1 MKKLLLILASSAF
14 VLCASCSGGGN
25 NETPIDGPD
34 TPVVPEPEPEPEP
47 EPAASA
53 FFAKGAD
60 IGWLTEM
67 EAKKYK
73 FYNASG
79 SEMECTALLKSI
91 GFNSVR
97 YRVWVNPSAGYNNK
111 EDVLVKC
118 RRARDL
124 GMKIMIDFHYSDTW
138 ADPSKQIVPLA
149 WQGYGAEQMAKAVA
163 GHTKEVLQALKDE
176 KIDVEWVQVGN
187 EVTPGMLM
195 HTGTEGNVK
204 EISSAVSGK
213 VSGSSVGHF
222 VEYFNVGREAVKEVY
237 PDAKVILHIDN
248 GWKLATLTWFYDL
261 MKENKL
267 EYDIIGLSLYP
278 SYWENNGYPDWS
290 TKTRQCVS
298 NFSTL
303 NKRYGKPVMLV
314 EFGMPASEPEKAKA
328 ALQYVLDGVKDSDWF
343 GGVFYWEPESE
354 KSRNNYEYGA
364 FAGGKPTAALDPFA
378 E

>member
-1 MKKLLLILASSAF
+1 MKQFFLIFAACAF
-14 VLCASCSGGGN
+14 SLSASCSGGGS
-25 NETPIDGPD
+25 D
-34 TPVVPEPEPEPEP
+34 TPGDEPEPIDNPAPEPGP
-47 EPAASA
+47 EPAGT
-53 FFAKGAD
+53 FFANGAD

-67 EAKKYK
+67 EARNYK

-79 SEMECTALLKSI
+79 AETECMALLKSI
-91 GFNSVR
+91 GVNSVR
-97 YRVWVNPSAGYNNK
+97 FRVWVNPSANYNGK
-111 EDVLVKC
+111 ADVLAKC
-118 RRARDL
+118 KRAQAL
-124 GMKIMIDFHYSDTW
+124 GLKIMIDFHYSDTW
-138 ADPSKQIVPLA
+138 ADPSKQIVPSA
-149 WQGYGAEQMAKAVA
+149 WQGYTAEQMAKAVSD
-163 GHTKEVLQALKDE
+163 HTKDVLQTLKNE

-204 EISSAVSGK
+204 EISSSVSGK

-222 VEYFNVGREAVKEVY
+222 VEYFNAGREAVKAVY

-261 MKENKL
+261 MKTNNL
-267 EYDIIGLSLYP
+267 EYDVIGLSLYP
-278 SYWENNGYPDWS
+278 SYWDSSIKAYPDWN
-290 TKTRQCVS
+290 TKTKQCVS

-303 NKRYGKPVMLV
+303 HSRYDKPVMLV
-314 EFGMPASEPEKAKA
+314 EFGMPAAEPEKAKA
-328 ALQYVLDGVKDSDWF
+328 ALQYVLDGVKDFDWF

-364 FAGGKPTAALDPFA
+364 FAGGKPTAALEPFA